1 MIKFLILFVF
11 FLSSGCGYTTR
22 GSMYAGRK
30 LMVIPVINKIDVTA
44 FSEKTS
50 GYVNFPI
57 LIENK
62 LTNEIVSRFNTDGQL
77 KVVSQDSEALVLT
90 CSVNNYTKHTL
101 RYDEDQDGEVK
112 EQRLRL
118 YTNIKLRAA
127 DEKVLIERDVVG
139 ETSYFLS
146 GANQKSESAAQ
157 TDLVEDTARRISE
170 AVLEQW

>member
-1 MIKFLILFVF
+1 MIKLLVLFVF
-11 FLSSGCGYTTR
+11 FLSSGCGYVTK
-22 GSMYAGRK
+22 GSIYAGHK
-30 LMVIPVINKIDVTA
+30 LIIKPAVNKIDVTSI
-44 FSEKTS
+44 SEETS

-77 KVVSQDSEALVLT
+77 KVVSQDPSALILSCT
-90 CSVNNYTKHTL
+90 VNNYSKQTL
-101 RYDEDQDGEVK
+101 RYEEDNDGEVR

-118 YTNIKLRAA
+118 NVHIRLISA
-127 DEKVLIERDVVG
+127 DDKVLIEQDIVG
-139 ETSYFLS
+139 ETEYFVS
-146 GANQKSESAAQ
+146 GSETSAQ